1 MTSDERE
8 ARINE
13 IRAAW
18 AGGGRVVARVRSRS
32 NLNETFTVRRVPVG
46 QGADIIW
53 CDCDDFLSQSVE
65 LSRRSCKHT
74 VTTIAS
80 QMLVGQVANPSRLG
94 DVERVARL
102 QREQV
107 ATEAQRRAADAARAR
122 SPLTESVLRDLAEMT
137 RAEQA
142 MARQRARV
150 ERDERLQAQ
159 ERSRREMAA
168 NRVTTFRPTFDDVED
183 ALQGRTSPETP
194 AELYN
199 MIADTLFIETANQPD
214 PALVRKLATLGVLFS
229 ERELVAASDAA
240 DDLPRL
246 QRKRKTKPAEVAEG
260 DSDRLI
266 TLED

>member
-1 MTSDERE
+1 MTSEERE
-8 ARINE
+8 ERINV
-13 IRAAW
+13 IRSLW

-94 DVERVARL
+94 DVERVARV
-102 QREQV
+102 QREQA

-122 SPLTESVLRDLAEMT
+122 SPLTESVLRDLAEMQ
-137 RAEQA
+137 RVEQE
-142 MARQRARV
+142 MARSREQERRQARDRAR
-150 ERDERLQAQ
+150 
-159 ERSRREMAA
+159 REVAA
-168 NRVTTFRPTFDDVED
+168 GRVTTFRPTFDDVED

-199 MIADTLFIETANQPD
+199 MIADTLFIETSNQPD

>member
-1 MTSDERE
+1 MTSEERA

-122 SPLTESVLRDLAEMT
+122 VTEAVLRDLAEM
-137 RAEQA
+137 Q
-142 MARQRARV
+142 RV
-150 ERDERLQAQ
+150 EQEIARSRERREAR
-159 ERSRREMAA
+159 ERSRREVAA
-168 NRVTTFRPTFDDVED
+168 NRVTTFRPSFDDVED
-183 ALQGRTSPETP
+183 ALQGRTSPSTP

>member
-13 IRAAW
+13 IRASW

-53 CDCDDFLSQSVE
+53 CDCDDFLSQSVK

-122 SPLTESVLRDLAEMT
+122 SPLTEAVLRDLAEM
-137 RAEQA
+137 E
-142 MARQRARV
+142 RQRVRLAREE
-150 ERDERLQAQ
+150 ERRQARD
-159 ERSRREMAA
+159 RSRREVAA
-168 NRVTTFRPTFDDVED
+168 NRVTTFRPSFDDVED
-183 ALQGRTSPETP
+183 ALQGRTSPATP

>member
-1 MTSDERE
+1 MTSEERE

-122 SPLTESVLRDLAEMT
+122 SPLTEAVLRDLAEM
-137 RAEQA
+137 E
-142 MARQRARV
+142 RQRARLAREE
-150 ERDERLQAQ
+150 ERRQARD
-159 ERSRREMAA
+159 RSRREVAA
-168 NRVTTFRPTFDDVED
+168 NRVTTFRPSFDDVED

>member
-122 SPLTESVLRDLAEMT
+122 SPLTEAVLRDLAEM
-137 RAEQA
+137 E
-142 MARQRARV
+142 RQRVRLAREE
-150 ERDERLQAQ
+150 ERRQARD
-159 ERSRREMAA
+159 RSRREVAA
-168 NRVTTFRPTFDDVED
+168 NRVTTFRPSFDDVED

>member
-1 MTSDERE
+1 MTSEERE
-8 ARINE
+8 ARINQ

-32 NLNETFTVRRVPVG
+32 NLNETFTVRRVPIG

-65 LSRRSCKHT
+65 MSRRSCKHT

-94 DVERVARL
+94 DVERVARV

-122 SPLTESVLRDLAEMT
+122 SPLTEAVLLDLAEM
-137 RAEQA
+137 E
-142 MARQRARV
+142 RQRARLAREE
-150 ERDERLQAQ
+150 ERRQARD
-159 ERSRREMAA
+159 RSRREVAA
-168 NRVTTFRPTFDDVED
+168 NRVTTFRPSFDDVED

-246 QRKRKTKPAEVAEG
+246 QRKRRPTKPAEVAEG

>member
-1 MTSDERE
+1 MTSEERE

-102 QREQV
+102 QL

-122 SPLTESVLRDLAEMT
+122 SPLTESVLRDLAEMQ
-137 RAEQA
+137 RVEQE
-142 MARQRARV
+142 MARSRERREAR
-150 ERDERLQAQ
+150 
-159 ERSRREMAA
+159 ERSRREVAA
-168 NRVTTFRPTFDDVED
+168 NRVTTFRPSFDDVED
-183 ALQGRTSPETP
+183 ALQGRTSPATP

-246 QRKRKTKPAEVAEG
+246 QRKRKAKPAEVAEG

>member
-32 NLNETFTVRRVPVG
+32 NLNETFTVRRVPIG

-122 SPLTESVLRDLAEMT
+122 SPLTEAVLRDLAEM
-137 RAEQA
+137 E
-142 MARQRARV
+142 RQRVRLAREE
-150 ERDERLQAQ
+150 ERRQARD
-159 ERSRREMAA
+159 RSRREVAA
-168 NRVTTFRPTFDDVED
+168 NRVTTFRPSFDDVED
-183 ALQGRTSPETP
+183 ALQGRTSPATT